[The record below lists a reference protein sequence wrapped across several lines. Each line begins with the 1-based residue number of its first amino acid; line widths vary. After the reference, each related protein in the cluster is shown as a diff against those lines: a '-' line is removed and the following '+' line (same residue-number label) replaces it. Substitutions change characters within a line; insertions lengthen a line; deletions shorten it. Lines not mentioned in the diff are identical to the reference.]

1 MPQKFTRLKKSRHSL
16 TNSSRKWLLRQIND
30 PFVSKAKAEGYRSRA
45 AFKLIEI
52 DQKFKIFKK
61 GKIVID
67 LGAAP
72 GGWSQVAVAK
82 VGAGNVFGLDLL
94 EIEPIEGATFIK
106 QDFFLE
112 SSEQKIIDFLRLTKK
127 ASKCDIVMSD
137 MAANTTGEART
148 DHLRIINLLEEALNL
163 AVKILNEG
171 GCFIG
176 KIFQGGSSDQIIAEL
191 KKHFSTVKYFKPKSS
206 RQESSETYLVAIGFS
221 NKEDILC
228 D

>member
-1 MPQKFTRLKKSRHSL
+1 MPQKFTNLKKSRHSL

-30 PFVSKAKAEGYRSRA
+30 PFVEKAKAEGYRSRA

-82 VGAGNVFGLDLL
+82 VGVGNVFAMDLL
-94 EIEPIEGATFIK
+94 EIAPITGVTFVK
-106 QDFFLE
+106 QDCFLE
-112 SSEQKIIDFLRLTKK
+112 ETEQKITDFLSLSKRRK
-127 ASKCDIVMSD
+127 KCDVVISD
-137 MAANTTGEART
+137 MAANTSGDART
-148 DHLRIINLLEEALNL
+148 DHLRIINLLEEALGL
-163 AVKILNEG
+163 AVKILNEE

-176 KIFQGGSSDQIIAEL
+176 KIFQGASSNEIVAKL
-191 KKHFSTVKYFKPKSS
+191 KNHFSRVKYFKPKSS
-206 RQESSETYLVAIGFS
+206 RQESSETYLVATGFH
-221 NKEDILC
+221 I
-228 D
+228 